1 MEIGFTLLY
10 QLILGFFATVAFA
23 VYFYAPFDSIFAS
36 GVAGGLS
43 WVLYYLV
50 LNGFDNKIIGTFL
63 GAFLVGV
70 LGEYLA
76 IKMKKPATVFIT
88 PGIVS
93 LVPGA
98 GMYYTML
105 YLVQKDYSQ
114 AVIAGSETFFVAAAI
129 AIGIIVSTIFSR
141 SLRHFKRKSG

>member
-1 MEIGFTLLY
+1 
-10 QLILGFFATVAFA
+10 
-23 VYFYAPFDSIFAS
+23 
-36 GVAGGLS
+36 
-43 WVLYYLV
+43 
-50 LNGFDNKIIGTFL
+50 
-63 GAFLVGV
+63 
-70 LGEYLA
+70 
-76 IKMKKPATVFIT
+76 MKKPATVFIT

-114 AVIAGSETFFVAAAI
+114 ATIAGSETFFMAAAI

-141 SLRHFKRKSG
+141 SLRYFKK

>member
-10 QLILGFFATVAFA
+10 QLILGFFATIGFA
-23 VYFYAPFDSIFAS
+23 VYFYAPLDSILAS

-43 WVLYYLV
+43 WVLYYIV
-50 LNGFDNKIIGTFL
+50 LNGFDNKVIGTFL
-63 GAFLVGV
+63 GAFLAGV

-76 IKMKKPATVFIT
+76 IKLKKPATVFIT

-105 YLVQKDYSQ
+105 HLVQKDYSQ
-114 AVIAGSETFFVAAAI
+114 AAISGTETFFVAAAI

-141 SLRHFKRKSG
+141 SLRHFNRKGN

>member
-1 MEIGFTLLY
+1 MEMGLKLIY
-10 QLILGFFATVAFA
+10 QLVLGFFATVGFG
-23 VYFYAPFDSIFAS
+23 VYFYAPLDSIFA
-36 GVAGGLS
+36 GGLAGGLS
-43 WVLYYLV
+43 WVLYYTV
-50 LNGFDNKIIGTFL
+50 LHSFNNKIVGTFL

-88 PGIVS
+88 PGIVP

-105 YLVQKDYSQ
+105 HLVQKDYSQ
-114 AVIAGSETFFVAAAI
+114 AATAGTETFFMAAAI

-141 SLRHFKRKSG
+141 SLRHFKRKI

>member
-1 MEIGFTLLY
+1 MEIGLRLIY
-10 QLILGFFATVAFA
+10 QLVLGFFATVGFA
-23 VYFYAPFDSIFAS
+23 VYFYAPLDSIFAT
-36 GVAGGLS
+36 GLAGGLS
-43 WVLYYLV
+43 WILYYTV
-50 LNGFDNKIIGTFL
+50 LHSFDNKIIGTFL

-114 AVIAGSETFFVAAAI
+114 AAISGSETFFMAAAI

-141 SLRHFKRKSG
+141 SLRHFKK

>member
-1 MEIGFTLLY
+1 MDIGFTLLY
-10 QLILGFFATVAFA
+10 QLLLGFFATVGFA
-23 VYFYAPFDSIFAS
+23 VYFHAPMDSIFAS
-36 GVAGGLS
+36 GLAGGLS
-43 WVLYYLV
+43 WIVYYAT
-50 LNGFDNKIIGTFL
+50 LNSFNNKIIGTFL

-105 YLVQKDYSQ
+105 YLVQKDYSLA
-114 AVIAGSETFFVAAAI
+114 AVSGSETFFMAAAI
-129 AIGIIVSTIFSR
+129 AIGIIASTIFSR
-141 SLRHFKRKSG
+141 SLRHFKKKNS

>member
-1 MEIGFTLLY
+1 MKIALTLAY
-10 QLILGFFATVAFA
+10 QLILGFFATVGFA
-23 VYFYAPFDSIFAS
+23 VYFYAPLDSILAT
-36 GVAGGLS
+36 GLAGGLS
-43 WVLYYLV
+43 WILYYTV
-50 LNGFDNKIIGTFL
+50 LHSFGNKIIGTFL

-114 AVIAGSETFFVAAAI
+114 AVIAGSETFFMAAAI

-141 SLRHFKRKSG
+141 SLRHFKK